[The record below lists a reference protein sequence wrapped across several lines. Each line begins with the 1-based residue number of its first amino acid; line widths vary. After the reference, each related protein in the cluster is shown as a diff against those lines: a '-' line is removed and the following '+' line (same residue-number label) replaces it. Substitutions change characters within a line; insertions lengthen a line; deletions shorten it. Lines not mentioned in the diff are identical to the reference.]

1 MSDRGAGISRRAL
14 IGAGIGTLGSWAA
27 WPATYVASTSGPRN
41 SIDVHCHI
49 FNAHD
54 WAIRNGMLFIVLEK
68 YSALADFVEPLV
80 TLLAFIMDN
89 DAPTAAQ
96 ERAVLISGD
105 LGASPPNRPSF
116 EVGVTRALTRF
127 GSGED
132 KFDPE
137 GIRTLRGQSLKERK
151 IRFLNQLLAEY
162 GLRYRV
168 RKLAPGS
175 QEPELLTELAN
186 RIVAGVTRKNVGPK
200 LRSYQAG
207 FPSFEELSN
216 WVRWAWGYTNWRFQ
230 ILRNLASLSPQRTD
244 EIRLYTPATID
255 FANWLDQTDTTP
267 IEQQA
272 EIMSLIAGLPQ
283 QGFGARG
290 IIAFDPWRQV
300 QAWKDSTTGPLD
312 WVSDAFAAGGH
323 VGVKIYP
330 ARGFRPYFNSRE
342 TYFPKKLRELTAPAP
357 PGPELDRALG
367 ALYEWC
373 LARDVPI
380 MAHCAFSSF
389 TEPKLGARASPFFW
403 RDALGQFPKLR
414 VNLAHCGGP
423 WDLDH
428 DPHRPEAETWTEEVI
443 KLMNDSR
450 YNVFADVADNSNV
463 LENTIQDKDRNLRA
477 NKRLACYL
485 SHAPRARTRLMYGT
499 DWSPLGRELNADR
512 YYSAMKTAFCTA
524 MRFSP
529 SEARGFMGDNAAQFL
544 NLPQT

>member
-1 MSDRGAGISRRAL
+1 MALTCLARFPVALSAPCACAADIGYLAPPGVVGKGVSLTRRPIAARTVEAVCLAIGQTLRLFTPDDCTILRKLRIRTNLNSSRFRQNTKSRNLRAFSRFSVNYLKSSDCVAKRWHGMSDRGTGISRRAL

-27 WPATYVASTSGPRN
+27 WPASYIASTSGPRN

-54 WAIRNGMLFIVLEK
+54 WAIRNGILFIVLEK

-89 DAPTAAQ
+89 NAPTAAQ
-96 ERAVLISGD
+96 ERAVLVSGD

-137 GIRTLRGQSLKERK
+137 GVRTLRGQSLNERK

-186 RIVAGVTRKNVGPK
+186 RIVAGVTRKNVGPN

-230 ILRNLASLSPQRTD
+230 ILRNLASLSPQGTD

-267 IEQQA
+267 IDQQA

-300 QAWKDSTTGPLD
+300 QAWKDNTTGPLD
-312 WVSDAFAAGGH
+312 WVSSAFAAGGH

-389 TEPKLGARASPFFW
+389 TEPKLGARASPFFGAMLW
-403 RDALGQFPKLR
+403 G
-414 VNLAHCGGP
+414 
-423 WDLDH
+423 
-428 DPHRPEAETWTEEVI
+428 
-443 KLMNDSR
+443 
-450 YNVFADVADNSNV
+450 NSPN
-463 LENTIQDKDRNLRA
+463 
-477 NKRLACYL
+477 
-485 SHAPRARTRLMYGT
+485 
-499 DWSPLGRELNADR
+499 
-512 YYSAMKTAFCTA
+512 
-524 MRFSP
+524 
-529 SEARGFMGDNAAQFL
+529 
-544 NLPQT
+544 